1 MNSMAHTFPVIPE
14 EKKDSPRDKRGNPRE
29 KRSSPLENDP
39 PPQPDQVRQNVP
51 IWVPLTASFAILVGI
66 SLCAYL
72 VFNGDTIRP
81 TSFFLALLMILF
93 SLGTLTAMLFTS
105 SASFKATTGQFSM
118 MIAGPAAIWF
128 GGTFA
133 IMLSPMGTQ
142 MFRAYEWPETI
153 AKLENTITDP
163 EQAAGWM
170 PYSDWKKENNKA
182 FYEQVTNEERT
193 LLSELLENAFTFP
206 RMGGG
211 DRQRSLLKAPEITTA
226 FLYFPKLI
234 VKFQMVSG
242 KRQDETYD
250 GKTDLF
256 FGSRATDDRSPKTS
270 LLCADAGSAG
280 NLTIRSDIVEFD
292 RTPNSHG
299 WQKVAGENVNC
310 LLAARYEDVD
320 RTQKQDRILI
330 DMKKFTN
337 ETRFG
342 DTINLA
348 IWNYKYPI
356 ARESVMWQMKAS
368 VGTRS
373 SKVPLVFRSY
383 DTGNLPSLFAHAAM
397 AGTGAPTQD
406 DPRYAVNV
414 QKKLAMWL
422 KLVDDYLHQDPDEWA
437 RLFYAPLQADIAAQL
452 KEISYSI
459 GDSPSLSDL
468 LSATPKGVSAFHVKN
483 ATDVSIV
490 FVKPQR

>member
-1 MNSMAHTFPVIPE
+1 MNSMAHTFPVIPQE
-14 EKKDSPRDKRGNPRE
+14 QRGRPQD
-29 KRSSPLENDP
+29 NDP
-39 PPQPDQVRQNVP
+39 PPPPDQVRQNIP

-72 VFNGDTIRP
+72 VFNGDTIKP
-81 TSFFLALLMILF
+81 TTFFLALLMLLF

-153 AKLENTITDP
+153 AKLENTIMDA
-163 EQAAGWM
+163 EQAAGWI

-193 LLSELLENAFTFP
+193 LLSELLENAFAFP
-206 RMGGG
+206 RIPGEA
-211 DRQRSLLKAPEITTA
+211 DRQRNLLKAPEITTA

-242 KRQDETYD
+242 KRQDDAYN

-256 FGSRATDDRSPKTS
+256 FGNRATDDRSPKTS
-270 LLCADAGSAG
+270 LLCADADPAG

-299 WQKVAGENVNC
+299 WQKVAGEPVNC

-337 ETRFG
+337 EARYG
-342 DTINLA
+342 GTINLA

-383 DTGNLPSLFAHAAM
+383 DTGNLPSLFVHAAM
-397 AGTGAPTQD
+397 AGTEAPARD

-422 KLVDDYLHQDPDEWA
+422 KLVDDYLRQDPDEWSKF
-437 RLFYAPLQADIAAQL
+437 FYSPLQADIAAQL
-452 KEISYSI
+452 KEMNYPV
-459 GDSPSLSDL
+459 GDSPSLTDL